1 MNRCLLIFLL
11 LCHYTVTHAQQYQYV
26 PMPLDNGQW
35 RYRFTT
41 ETGYMSYPVIN
52 VTISDYLLYGNGQD
66 TIINGKTYKKI
77 LERSHMQSGHKPFNF
92 PLQHVVADNPE
103 YTRLCVREDN
113 KRVYFYTDYHD
124 TLLYNF
130 EAAVGDTIPRHYM
143 HLSDVDKYKVYKIDT
158 INIGGTLRKRFR
170 ASELYYNYDT
180 LTIIEGIGRED
191 GGLMMPSRMGNV
203 GYYTHYPMFCCFTA
217 PGITYP
223 DTSSSCYLVWPYGTP
238 TSVDDA
244 IDKKVTNVY
253 PNPFAE
259 AIHIDAATA
268 GTAILYNSAGIQTGR
283 LLLKEGKNTIN
294 ASAMSSGVYMLVL
307 KDKAGQITDTRK
319 LVK

>member
-11 LCHYTVTHAQQYQYV
+11 LCHYIVMQAQQYQYV
-26 PMPLDNGQW
+26 PMPLGDGQW

-52 VTISDYLLYGNGQD
+52 VTVSDYVLYGNGQD

-77 LERSHMQSGHKPFNF
+77 LERRHMESGHKPFNF

-103 YTRLCVREDN
+103 YIRLCVREDN

-130 EAAVGDTIPRHYM
+130 EAVVGDTIPRHYI
-143 HLSDVDKYKVYKIDT
+143 HLTDVDKYKVYEVDT
-158 INIGGTLRKRFR
+158 VNIGGILRKRFR
-170 ASELYYNYDT
+170 ASELYYNADT
-180 LTIIEGIGRED
+180 MTVIEGIGRED
-191 GGLMMPSRMGNV
+191 GGLMMPSRRGNI

-238 TSVDDA
+238 TSVNDA
-244 IDKKVTNVY
+244 IDKEATRIY
-253 PNPFAE
+253 PNPFTE
-259 AIHIDAATA
+259 AIHIDGIAEGMAV
-268 GTAILYNSAGIQTGR
+268 LYNSAGIKVSGQVLR
-283 LLLKEGKNTIN
+283 EGKNTI
-294 ASAMSSGVYMLVL
+294 STPAMGSGMYMLVL
-307 KDKAGQITDTRK
+307 KDKTGQITGTRK